1 MLTLNYKLI
10 NMLINSPEQMLEFW
24 KKLSSEAKILL
35 LEWDLWAGKTLLTKW
50 FAKWLDIDPDIV
62 QSPTYAYIN
71 IYDNK
76 LLHIDMY
83 RIDRYEDLIEK
94 WIIDQINHFDCIVI
108 EWPKFIEKLWLRNYF
123 KVDIIKKSESKRE
136 VNIVKYYKK

>member
-1 MLTLNYKLI
+1 
-10 NMLINSPEQMLEFW
+10 MLIKSPEEMLKFW
-24 KKLSSEAKILL
+24 EKLAFESKILL

-50 FAKWLDIDPDIV
+50 FAKWLSIDSNTV

-83 RIDRYEDLIEK
+83 RIEKYEDLIEK
-94 WIIDQINHFDCIVI
+94 WILDQINHFDYIVI
-108 EWPKFIEKLWLRNYF
+108 EWPKFIDRLWLKNYLE
-123 KVDIIKKSESKRE
+123 INIMKKSENERML
-136 VNIVKYYKK
+136 NIVKHW

>member
-50 FAKWLDIDPDIV
+50 FAKW
-62 QSPTYAYIN
+62 
-71 IYDNK
+71 
-76 LLHIDMY
+76 
-83 RIDRYEDLIEK
+83 
-94 WIIDQINHFDCIVI
+94 
-108 EWPKFIEKLWLRNYF
+108 
-123 KVDIIKKSESKRE
+123 
-136 VNIVKYYKK
+136 